1 MTWDSIIQRE
11 TPNELSRSDTIS
23 GTAGNANGGDST
35 VRELTYL
42 EAIRDALQY
51 EMRRDPRVLLMGED
65 VGAFGGAFKVTQGLF
80 EEFGDERVMDTP
92 MAELCMIGAATGMAF
107 MGLRPVIEMQ
117 FADFISTGFDSIV
130 QYAATNHYRWGYPV
144 PWVIRAPGGGGLR
157 GGPFHSQ
164 NPEAWFVHAPG
175 LKVVAPAT
183 PADAR
188 GLLLSA
194 IRDPNPVI
202 YFEYKS
208 LYRAVRGVVSE
219 GEEGLTPI
227 GKANIARAGADMSI
241 ITYGAPLH
249 EALKAANELAQE
261 NFSVE
266 VLDLRSLKP
275 LDTDAIFATTH
286 KTSKVLI
293 VHEANLTGGVG
304 AEISALISQHA
315 FEALDAPIVRLA
327 APDIPPPYAPILE
340 DAARPTRQ
348 KIVNAA
354 KKLLAY

>member
-1 MTWDSIIQRE
+1 MTWDSIIQRDP
-11 TPNELSRSDTIS
+11 TPSQVTSAP
-23 GTAGNANGGDST
+23 AGM
-35 VRELTYL
+35 RELTYL
-42 EAIRDALQY
+42 EAIKDALEY
-51 EMRRDPRVLLMGED
+51 EMRRDPRVLIMGED
-65 VGAFGGAFKVTQGLF
+65 VGVFGGAFKVTQGLHQ
-80 EEFGDERVMDTP
+80 EFGDDRVIDTP
-92 MAELCMIGAATGMAF
+92 MSELCMVGAATGMAF
-107 MGLRPVIEMQ
+107 MGLRPIVEMQ

-130 QYAATNHYRWGYPV
+130 QYAATNHYRTGSPV

-175 LKVVAPAT
+175 LKVVTPAT

-208 LYRAVRGVVSE
+208 LYRSVRGSVPE
-219 GEEGLTPI
+219 GEEGLVPI
-227 GKANIARAGADMSI
+227 GKANVARSGTDLSI

-249 EALKAANELAQE
+249 EAFKAADELANE
-261 NFSVE
+261 NVSVE
-266 VLDLRSLKP
+266 ILDLRTVKP
-275 LDTDAIFATTH
+275 LDAEAIYETTR

-304 AEISALISQHA
+304 AEVAALISQNA
-315 FEALDAPIVRLA
+315 FEFLDAPLVRLG

-340 DAARPTRQ
+340 DASRPNKQ
-348 KIVNAA
+348 KILDAA
-354 KKLLAY
+354 RKLLAY